1 MDNNKVRDIVVLPK
15 GSNQVGCKW
24 VFKPKSD
31 SKGNIERYKARLVA
45 KGYTQNDGIDYKETF
60 SPVSKDSLRI
70 VMALVANYDLELHQ
84 MDVKTAFLN
93 GDLGEEVY
101 MDQLDDFL
109 ITRKDYLVCK
119 LRKSIYGLKQA
130 SRQQYLKFNN
140 TITSY
145 GFIVHTIDRCICMKA
160 SGSKFIILVLYVDN
174 ILLAA
179 NDVGLLHD
187 IKKFLSKNFKIKDM
201 SEASYVRMY

>member
-1 MDNNKVRDIVVLPK
+1 MDNNNVWDLVELPE
-15 GSNQVGCKW
+15 GSKQVGCKW
-24 VFKPKSD
+24 VFKPKRD
-31 SKGNIERYKARLVA
+31 SKGNIERYKAILIA
-45 KGYTQNDGIDYKETF
+45 KGNTQKDGIDYKETF

-70 VMALVANYDLELHQ
+70 VMALVANYDLGLHQ
-84 MDVKTAFLN
+84 RDVKIAFLN

-109 ITRKDYLVCK
+109 TTRKDYLVCK

-130 SRQQYLKFNN
+130 SQQWYLKFNN

-145 GFIVHTIDRCICMKA
+145 GFIEHTVDRCIYMKI
-160 SGSKFIILVLYVDN
+160 SGSKFIILVLYVEN

-179 NDVGLLHD
+179 NDAGLLHD
-187 IKKFLSKNFKIKDM
+187 IKKFLSKNFKLKI
-201 SEASYVRMY
+201 